1 MISSDATADPRS
13 IRLFIDAATLS
24 EGGEV
29 VLGERHARYL
39 GAVMRRAPGD
49 GLRVFNG
56 RDGEWSARIE
66 AIDKRSVRLRVVA
79 LLRAQAPEPD
89 LWLLLSIIKRDAF
102 ELAVEKAT
110 ELGAAAILPVITAR
124 SQPGRANPER
134 LRAIALEAAEQCE
147 RLTVPDIHAP
157 LPLAEVLAGWQSER
171 VLVAAI
177 ERSDAPAPPRPA
189 GPAAL
194 LVGPEGGFD
203 QRELDALRRLP
214 FLLPASLGPRILRAE
229 TAAIVGLAL
238 LQAADRA

>member
-1 MISSDATADPRS
+1 MTSSDATADLRS
-13 IRLFIDAATLS
+13 IRLFTDAATLFEGS
-24 EGGEV
+24 EV
-29 VLGERHARYL
+29 ALGERHARYL

-49 GLRVFNG
+49 TLRVFDG
-56 RDGEWSARIE
+56 RHGEWSARIK

-89 LWLLLSIIKRDAF
+89 LWLLLSII
-102 ELAVEKAT
+102 ELALEKAT
-110 ELGAAAILPVITAR
+110 ELGVSAILPVITAR

-177 ERSDAPAPPRPA
+177 ERSDAPAPPRLA